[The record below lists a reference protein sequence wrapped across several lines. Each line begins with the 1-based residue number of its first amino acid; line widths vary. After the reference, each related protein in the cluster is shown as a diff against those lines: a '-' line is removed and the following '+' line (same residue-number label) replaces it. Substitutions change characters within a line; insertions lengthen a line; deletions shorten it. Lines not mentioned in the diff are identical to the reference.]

1 MFGIGMPEMLVILAV
16 ALIVVGPDKLPELA
30 KKLAAGLSDLKKTA
44 ADLKKSFTEEGG
56 PGQIINDIK
65 PDLEEA
71 ARNFQKQLTE
81 GREGM
86 KAALSDVKPPVG
98 TLRDLHDEVQKQE
111 EKERQKKAA
120 INSDLPGNASPE
132 TVAETT
138 TAPAA
143 VSPAAT
149 SATEEKVES

>member
-30 KKLAAGLSDLKKTA
+30 KKLAAGLSDLKKTT
-44 ADLKKSFTEEGG
+44 ADLKKSFTEEGA

-81 GREGM
+81 GGEGI
-86 KAALSDVKPPVG
+86 KAALSDVRPPVG

-111 EKERQKKAA
+111 EKERQEKAA
-120 INSDLPGNASPE
+120 TVSDLPENASTE
-132 TVAETT
+132 AAAETSA
-138 TAPAA
+138 APAA
-143 VSPAAT
+143 VSPEVT
-149 SATEEKVES
+149 SAPEEKVES